1 MSNSQNN
8 VTVIGGGIVGLASAW
23 QLALDGA
30 DVTVVDQ
37 GAPTN
42 TTSFVNAGW
51 ITPSHI
57 IPLAA
62 PGMVK
67 TGMKNL
73 IGRTGAFALSPSAG
87 PGLAPW
93 LAKFA
98 SKCTDEHVEH
108 SAPALKEL
116 VELSINIVDG
126 LIANDGLLRTKD
138 KLWMLFTSENAAH
151 EAKHEVELMEHFGV
165 NAYEIDPASCSE
177 QEPIL
182 KNNIKGAV
190 EFATDFGVDPRQ
202 FNEIFKKKCVDAGV
216 KFRNETVVNLNATPS
231 GVTIHTDHS
240 SWSSDYIVLS
250 AGIWSRELV
259 KFVGGNLPM
268 MAAKGQ
274 SVTLPNIENMP
285 THPMMLS
292 DQRITLNPL
301 SWGLR
306 ISTGYKLTG
315 SQDFAIEKKAI
326 DKLIARTRTVVNLP
340 DALPVKNELMGMR
353 PASPDGLPY
362 IGALPNNPRVVVATG
377 HNMLGLMMAPG
388 TGRFVADI
396 VAGRPVSREIMK
408 FSPARPI

>member
-1 MSNSQNN
+1 MANN
-8 VTVIGGGIVGLASAW
+8 QVTVIGGGIVGLASAW
-23 QLALDGA
+23 QLAKDGH

-62 PGMVK
+62 PGMVT

-73 IGRTGAFALSPSAG
+73 IGRTGAFALSPTAG

-98 SKCTDEHVEH
+98 SKCTDAHVEH

-116 VELSINIVDG
+116 VGLSIDIVND
-126 LIANDGLLRTKD
+126 LIDNDGLLRTKG
-138 KLWMLFTSENAAH
+138 KLWMLYTSDNANK

-165 NAYEIDPASCSE
+165 NAYEIDAASTYA

-182 KNNIKGAV
+182 KRNIKAAV
-190 EFATDFGVDPRQ
+190 EFESDFGVDPRQ
-202 FNEIFKKKCVDAGV
+202 FNEVFKKKCEDAGV
-216 KFRNETVVNLNATPS
+216 KFRSESVVNLNANQTS
-231 GVTIHTDHS
+231 VTIRTNKD
-240 SWSSDYIVLS
+240 SWSSDYIVLA

-259 KFVGGNLPM
+259 KLVGGNLPM

-274 SVTLPNIENMP
+274 SVTLPDVPNMP

-306 ISTGYKLTG
+306 ISTGYKLT
-315 SQDFAIEKKAI
+315 SSNDLAIEKRAI
-326 DKLIARTRTVVNLP
+326 DKLIARTRTVINLP
-340 DALPVKNELMGMR
+340 DSLPVKNELMGMR
-353 PASPDGLPY
+353 PAAPDGLPY
-362 IGALPNNPRVVVATG
+362 IGALPNNPRVVIATG

-396 VAGRPVSREIMK
+396 IAGKPVSREILK
-408 FSPARPI
+408 FSPARP

>member
-1 MSNSQNN
+1 MANN
-8 VTVIGGGIVGLASAW
+8 QVSVIGGGIVGLASAW
-23 QLALDGA
+23 QLAKDGH

-62 PGMVK
+62 PGMVT

-73 IGRTGAFALSPSAG
+73 IGRTGAFALSPTAG

-93 LAKFA
+93 LTKFA
-98 SKCTDEHVEH
+98 SKCTDAHVEH

-116 VELSINIVDG
+116 VGLSIDIVND
-126 LIANDGLLRTKD
+126 LINNDGLLRTKG
-138 KLWMLFTSENAAH
+138 KLWMLYTSENANK

-165 NAYEIDPASCSE
+165 NAYEIDAASTYA

-182 KNNIKGAV
+182 KHNIKAAV
-190 EFATDFGVDPRQ
+190 EFESDFGVDPRQ
-202 FNEIFKKKCVDAGV
+202 FNEVFKKKCEDAGV
-216 KFRNETVVNLNATPS
+216 KFRTESVVNLNANQT
-231 GVTIHTDHS
+231 GVTIRTNKD
-240 SWSSDYIVLS
+240 SWSSDYIVLA

-259 KFVGGNLPM
+259 KLVGGNLPM

-274 SVTLPNIENMP
+274 SVTLPDVPNMP

-306 ISTGYKLTG
+306 ISTGYKLT
-315 SQDFAIEKKAI
+315 SSNDLAIEKRAI
-326 DKLIARTRTVVNLP
+326 DKLIARTRTVVDLP
-340 DALPVKNELMGMR
+340 ESLPVKNELMGMR
-353 PASPDGLPY
+353 PAAPDGLPY
-362 IGALPNNPRVVVATG
+362 IGALPNNPRVVIATG

-396 VAGRPVSREIMK
+396 VAGKPVSREILK
-408 FSPARPI
+408 FSPARP

>member
-1 MSNSQNN
+1 MATSNN
-8 VTVIGGGIVGLASAW
+8 VTVIGGGIIGLASAW
-23 QLALDGA
+23 QLAVDGA

-42 TTSFVNAGW
+42 TTSVVNAGW

-62 PGMVK
+62 PGMVA

-73 IGRTGAFALSPSAG
+73 IGRTGAFAISPSAG
-87 PGLAPW
+87 PAIAPW

-98 SKCTDEHVEH
+98 AKCTAEHVEH

-138 KLWMLFTSENAAH
+138 KLWMLFTSDNAEH

-165 NAYEIDPASCSE
+165 NAYEIDAATCSQ

-182 KNNIKGAV
+182 KNNIKAAV

-216 KFRNETVVNLNATPS
+216 KFVSDTVVGLDAQTN
-231 GVTIHTDHS
+231 GVTITTKND

-306 ISTGYKLTG
+306 ISTGYKLT
-315 SQDFAIEKKAI
+315 SSNDLSIEKKAI

-340 DALPVKNELMGMR
+340 EELPVKNELMGMR
-353 PASPDGLPY
+353 PASPDGLPF

-396 VAGRPVSREIMK
+396 VAGRPVSREILK

>member
-1 MSNSQNN
+1 MAKNQ

-23 QLALDGA
+23 QLAQDGQE
-30 DVTVVDQ
+30 VTVVDQ

-62 PGMVK
+62 PGMVT

-73 IGRTGAFALSPSAG
+73 IGRTGAFALSPTAG
-87 PGLAPW
+87 PALAPW
-93 LAKFA
+93 LTKFA
-98 SKCTDEHVEH
+98 SKCTEAHVEH

-116 VELSINIVDG
+116 VTLSIDIVND
-126 LIANDGLLRTKD
+126 LIANDGLLRTKG
-138 KLWMLFTSENAAH
+138 KLWMLYTSANAEK
-151 EAKHEVELMEHFGV
+151 EAKHEVEMMEHFGV
-165 NAYEIDPASCSE
+165 NAYEIDAASTYA

-182 KNNIKGAV
+182 KDNIKSAV
-190 EFATDFGVDPRQ
+190 EFESDFGVDPRQ
-202 FNEIFKKKCVDAGV
+202 FNEVFKKKCEDAGV
-216 KFRNETVVNLNATPS
+216 KFRNETVVNLNANQT
-231 GVTIHTDHS
+231 GVTIRTNKD
-240 SWSSDYIVLS
+240 SWSSDYIVLA

-259 KFVGGNLPM
+259 KLVGGNLPM

-285 THPMMLS
+285 SHPMMLS

-306 ISTGYKLTG
+306 ISTGYKLT
-315 SQDFAIEKKAI
+315 SSNDLAIEKKAI
-326 DKLIARTRTVVNLP
+326 DKLIARTRTVVKLP
-340 DALPVKNELMGMR
+340 ESLPVKNELMGMR

-362 IGALPNNPRVVVATG
+362 IGALPNNPRVVIATG

-396 VAGRPVSREIMK
+396 VAGKPVSREILK
-408 FSPARPI
+408 FSPARP

>member
-1 MSNSQNN
+1 MANN
-8 VTVIGGGIVGLASAW
+8 QVTVVGGGIVGLASAW
-23 QLALDGA
+23 QLAKDGNE
-30 DVTVVDQ
+30 VTVVDQ

-62 PGMVK
+62 PGMVA

-93 LAKFA
+93 LTKFA
-98 SKCTDEHVEH
+98 SKCTDAHVEH

-116 VELSINIVDG
+116 VGLSIDIVNE
-126 LIANDGLLRTKD
+126 LIANDGLLRTKG
-138 KLWMLFTSENAAH
+138 KLWMLYTENEAEK
-151 EAKHEVELMEHFGV
+151 EAKHEVEMMERFGI
-165 NAYEIDPASCSE
+165 NAYQIDAASTYA

-182 KNNIKGAV
+182 KHNIKAAV
-190 EFATDFGVDPRQ
+190 EFDSDFGVDPRQ
-202 FNEIFKKKCVDAGV
+202 FNAVFKSKCQAAGV
-216 KFRNETVVNLNATPS
+216 KFRDEKVVNLNANLK
-231 GVTIHTDHS
+231 GVTIRTNKD
-240 SWSSDYIVLS
+240 SWTSDYLVLA
-250 AGIWSRELV
+250 AGIWSRELI

-268 MAAKGQ
+268 IGAKGQ
-274 SVTLPNIENMP
+274 SVTLPDVPNMP
-285 THPMMLS
+285 SHPMMLS

-306 ISTGYKLTG
+306 ISTGYKLT
-315 SQDFAIEKKAI
+315 SSNDLAIEKKATE
-326 DKLIARTRTVVNLP
+326 KLIARTRGAVNLP
-340 DALPVKNELMGMR
+340 ESLPVKNELTGLR

-362 IGALPNNPRVVVATG
+362 IGALANNPRVVVATG

-396 VAGRPVSREIMK
+396 VAGKPVSREIMK
-408 FSPARPI
+408 FSPARP

>member
-1 MSNSQNN
+1 MANN
-8 VTVIGGGIVGLASAW
+8 QVTVVGGGIVGLASAW
-23 QLALDGA
+23 QLAKDGH

-62 PGMVK
+62 PGMVA

-73 IGRTGAFALSPSAG
+73 IGRTGAFALSPTAG

-93 LAKFA
+93 LTKFA
-98 SKCTDEHVEH
+98 SKCTDAHVEH

-116 VELSINIVDG
+116 VGLSIDIVND
-126 LIANDGLLRTKD
+126 LIANDGLLRTKG
-138 KLWMLFTSENAAH
+138 KLWMLYTSENANK
-151 EAKHEVELMEHFGV
+151 EAKHEVEMMEHFGV
-165 NAYEIDPASCSE
+165 NAYEIPAESTYA
-177 QEPIL
+177 QESIL
-182 KNNIKGAV
+182 KNNIKAAV
-190 EFATDFGVDPRQ
+190 EFESDFGVDPRQ
-202 FNEIFKKKCVDAGV
+202 FNQVFKANCEAAGV
-216 KFRNETVVNLNATPS
+216 KFRNETVVNLTATQT
-231 GVTIHTDHS
+231 GVTIRSNKD
-240 SWSSDYIVLS
+240 SWTSDYMVLA
-250 AGIWSRELV
+250 AGIWSRELA
-259 KFVGGNLPM
+259 KLVGASLPM

-274 SVTLPNIENMP
+274 SVTLPDIPNMP

-306 ISTGYKLTG
+306 ISTGYKLT
-315 SQDFAIEKKAI
+315 SSNDLSIEKKAI
-326 DKLIARTRTVVNLP
+326 DKLIARTRTVVDLP
-340 DALPVKNELMGMR
+340 ESLPVKNELMGMR

-362 IGALPNNPRVVVATG
+362 IGALPSNPRVVVATG

-396 VAGRPVSREIMK
+396 VAGKPVSREIMK
-408 FSPARPI
+408 FSPARP